1 MIVVKLTWPRQE
13 LDQITPA
20 DDIESAAQQS
30 NMEANGK
37 MVAPT
42 CHSFLEKK
50 YRKIVKKLK
59 FSNYLLGEYQ
69 IIFLLDRSIHQRL
82 I

>member
-13 LDQITPA
+13 LDQIIPT
-20 DDIESAAQQS
+20 DDIESAVRLL
-30 NMEANGK
+30 NMEVNGK

-42 CHSFLEKK
+42 CHSFLEKTI
-50 YRKIVKKLK
+50 KIVKKLMK
-59 FSNYLLGEYQ
+59 NYLLDEYQ
-69 IIFLLDRSIHQRL
+69 IIFLQDHSIHQRL

>member
-13 LDQITPA
+13 LDQITRA

-42 CHSFLEKK
+42 CHSFLEKE
-50 YRKIVKKLK
+50 IP
-59 FSNYLLGEYQ
+59 
-69 IIFLLDRSIHQRL
+69 
-82 I
+82 